1 MNVHRGETARHMSD
15 VQLKHTENKGFI
27 DTLWS
32 VARRWGV
39 FVPKLVELK
48 VHLAEDEETGRWY
61 IAESDIPGLRVEA
74 ATAGELIRK
83 VEEIAPELIEL
94 NVAEILQNAGIKAAK
109 PTAPKP
115 SLGIKPVFDSP
126 MAVAC

>member
-1 MNVHRGETARHMSD
+1 MNVERGRAAPQLCD
-15 VQLKHTENKGFI
+15 VQRRHTENKGFI
-27 DTLWS
+27 DSL
-32 VARRWGV
+32 VGMARRLG
-39 FVPKLVELK
+39 FAVPKFVELK

-74 ATAGELIRK
+74 ATAGDLIRM
-83 VEEIAPELIEL
+83 VEEVAPDLIEL
-94 NVAEILQNAGIKAAK
+94 NVAEILENAGVKLAK
-109 PTAPKP
+109 RTAPKP